1 MADFE
6 ALNHARSQT
15 LRQIREMVSEEAA
28 LWARYLNG
36 PDTVQLLAEIEANR
50 ARFQALWEQHERVR
64 QAMADAGFMPPP
76 AQSEDSSVEDPVR
89 RKFEERLKSDV
100 EAARAEYYSASQEF
114 RLFASRGTGTPA
126 PMGIACG
133 RNRSPHSTRPRCTNI
148 PAPFGDSTLSWPI
161 ENCPKSNPR
170 ALSLHNLTF
179 LYH

>member
-114 RLFASRGTGTPA
+114 RLFASRGTGLPA
-126 PMGIACG
+126 PDGSLRAKQIAAF
-133 RNRSPHSTRPRCTNI
+133 HS
-148 PAPFGDSTLSWPI
+148 A
-161 ENCPKSNPR
+161 
-170 ALSLHNLTF
+170 ALHKYTSAIRRFNTF
-179 LYH
+179 LADRKLPEE